1 MRLSEMGPVG
11 REARIASDAPSRAGE
26 SGTVT
31 SIARDRT
38 YVEFQDGKSEW
49 ITNKHI
55 VGLRDKQY
63 SDPNE

>member
-11 REARIASDAPSRAGE
+11 REAKISATAKSRAGE

-31 SIARDRT
+31 GISRDRS
-38 YVEFQDGKSEW
+38 YIQFPDGKSEW
-49 ITNKHI
+49 ISNKEI
-55 VGLRDKQY
+55 AGLRDKQY